1 MYWFGHDP
9 QTEVGHICEICG
21 DEHWNDGDICRRC
34 AERMTDE
41 EKEKEI
47 THEYLSEDVCCN
59 Q

>member
-41 EKEKEI
+41 E
-47 THEYLSEDVCCN
+47 
-59 Q
+59 